1 MSLIDNGF
9 SVLIGNAALL
19 LVTALLFDILKIR
32 WIAKLIGLQRI
43 IVGVLLGLVGIM
55 LMVTP
60 WKFAPGIIFDTRSIL
75 LSISGLFLGLV
86 PTIVAMVITSIYR
99 LAQGGIAAWTG
110 VSVIIAT
117 GSIGLAWRYLRKKK
131 VDQIS
136 IIELYLFGLLNHV
149 VMLLLML
156 TLPIETALNVL
167 GAISFPVLLIYPIAS
182 TLLGILMINRAQ
194 REKIYRDLQ
203 EREEQLSLA
212 VQAANIGFFNR
223 DLLTGETQLSLE
235 WKKQLGY
242 SADEIRDDDMEWE
255 TRLHPDDRE
264 KTIREIN
271 AVFEGNESFYE
282 KTFRLKHKNGSYRWI
297 LSRGSIRRDESGKAL
312 QVVGCH
318 VDVTDL
324 KEFEQALVVNESRF
338 RSLAESSQDIITLFD
353 QNHQILYVNQ
363 AGLELTGVKEDLI
376 IGKRP
381 DEVFSEQQL
390 IENLKNDLDH
400 VLLTSKTMK
409 RLAYWPIKNDSNED
423 GKIRLDWRLSPVHN
437 KSGDVE
443 WVLGVGRDITNLL
456 EAEAAL
462 KKSEE
467 KFRRVF
473 ETSGLGISLT
483 DLSGNFISGNPTVLK
498 MLGYSQQEYIQLSV
512 RDVTY
517 VEDIPI
523 NLKMIEEYKEGLRES
538 FNVEKRMQRKNGE
551 IFWASLI
558 STLVR
563 DEYGKPLFTIGMIE
577 DITNRKLAEEREVK
591 AQQKL
596 QDLLTKADQ
605 SRQALLSLIE
615 DQKIS
620 EIELKRLTSD
630 LIVAYDSTLE
640 GWSHALELR
649 EQETAGHSRRVV
661 DLTLNVARRLGVTGD
676 DLVQIERGALLH
688 DIGKMGIP
696 DNILLKPGPLTEE
709 EWVVMRKHPIYAYD
723 LLSKIDFLKP
733 ALDIPYS
740 HHERWD
746 GSGYP
751 RGLIGK
757 EIPLAA
763 RIFAVIDIWDA
774 LSSDRPYRSAWQR
787 EDILAYI
794 RDISGKQLDPEIVD
808 VFLNI
813 VDQKD
818 EQ

>member
-1 MSLIDNGF
+1 MIDNGF

-86 PTIVAMVITSIYR
+86 PTIVAMLITSIYR

-223 DLLTGETQLSLE
+223 ELLTGETQLSLE
-235 WKKQLGY
+235 WKKQLGF
-242 SADEIRDDDMEWE
+242 SADEIRDDNLEWE
-255 TRLHPDDRE
+255 TRLHPEDRE

-297 LSRGSIRRDESGKAL
+297 LSRGSIRRDENGKAL

-363 AGLELTGVKEDLI
+363 AGLELTGVKKDLI

-381 DEVFSEQQL
+381 DEVFSEHQL

-400 VLLTSKTMK
+400 VLLTNKSMK
-409 RLAYWPIKNDSNED
+409 RLAYWPIKNSNNEN

-437 KSGDVE
+437 KNGDVE

-498 MLGYSQQEYIQLSV
+498 MLGYSQQEYIKLSV
-512 RDVTY
+512 RDVTFP
-517 VEDIPI
+517 EDIPI

-563 DEYGKPLFTIGMIE
+563 DEHGKPLFTIGMIE
-577 DITNRKLAEEREVK
+577 DITSRKLAEEREVK

-615 DQKIS
+615 DQKIA
-620 EIELKRLTSD
+620 EIELKRLTSN
-630 LIVAYDSTLE
+630 LIIAYDSTLE

-676 DLVQIERGALLH
+676 ELVQIERGALLH

-696 DNILLKPGPLTEE
+696 DSILLKPGPLTVE
-709 EWVVMRKHPIYAYD
+709 EWVVMKKHPIYAND

-751 RGLIGK
+751 QGLVGK

-774 LSSDRPYRSAWQR
+774 LSSDRPYRSAWPR
-787 EDILAYI
+787 EEILAYI
-794 RDISGKQLDPEIVD
+794 RDISGKQLDPEIVG
-808 VFLNI
+808 VFLDI
-813 VDQKD
+813 VDQQD
-818 EQ
+818 

>member
-1 MSLIDNGF
+1 MIDNGF

-86 PTIVAMVITSIYR
+86 PTIVAMLITSIYR
-99 LAQGGIAAWTG
+99 LSQGGIAAWTG

-167 GAISFPVLLIYPIAS
+167 GEISFPVLLIYPIAS

-223 DLLTGETQLSLE
+223 NLLTGETQLSLE
-235 WKKQLGY
+235 WKKQLGF
-242 SADEIRDDDMEWE
+242 SAVEIRDDNLEWE
-255 TRLHPDDRE
+255 TRLHPEDRE

-297 LSRGSIRRDESGKAL
+297 LSRGSIRRDENGKAL

-338 RSLAESSQDIITLFD
+338 RSLAESSQDIISLFD

-363 AGLELTGVKEDLI
+363 AGLDLTGVKEDLI

-400 VLLTSKTMK
+400 VLLTNKSMK
-409 RLAYWPIKNDSNED
+409 RLAYWPIKNGSNED

-437 KSGDVE
+437 KNGDVE

-512 RDVTY
+512 RDVTF

-538 FNVEKRMQRKNGE
+538 FNVEKRMKRKNGE

-563 DEYGKPLFTIGMIE
+563 DEYGKPLFTIGMVE
-577 DITNRKLAEEREVK
+577 DITNRKLAEEREDK
-591 AQQKL
+591 AQQEL

-615 DQKIS
+615 DQKIA
-620 EIELKRLTSD
+620 EFELKRLTSD

-661 DLTLNVARRLGVTGD
+661 NLTLNVARGLGVTGD
-676 DLVQIERGALLH
+676 VLVQIERGALLH

-696 DNILLKPGPLTEE
+696 DSILLKPGPLTED
-709 EWVVMRKHPIYAYD
+709 EWVEMRKHPIYAYN

-751 RGLIGK
+751 QGLVGK

-787 EDILAYI
+787 EEILAYI